1 VKSYMS
7 LRHFVLSSSLLAA
20 ALVGAGCGKSEAG
33 ANKATNTPPPPITVK
48 SGVAEDRT
56 VERSISVTGSLN
68 PDETTSVSSEVGGRV
83 AKLNVDFGQSV
94 RKGQILAEIDTQELS
109 LQLERSRATLAQA
122 LARIGVDSDRE
133 DLKPESTPMSRQ
145 ARAQM
150 EDAKSKYDNAAKLVK
165 TGDISQ
171 ERFTEL
177 EKAYRARLAAYEAST
192 DDLRTQLA
200 AIRSLRA
207 DLKLAE
213 KRVRDAS
220 VVAPF
225 DGIVQAKHV
234 ALGQYI
240 KENVPLYTIVKAW
253 PLRLRVDVPESAV
266 PQLKIGTALTFTTE
280 TVPGAEFQ
288 AIVRELNPS
297 LDARSRVLTA
307 EARLATN
314 DARLKPGSF
323 VQVKL
328 ITDKA
333 YPVVAIPTAAMYT
346 VAGLNKFFSI
356 ENGKAVEHK
365 IPEILGRNGWVEM
378 PAGTIRAG
386 AQVATSNVA
395 MLSNGAAVQVAR

>member
-1 VKSYMS
+1 MS
-7 LRHFVLSSSLLAA
+7 LRHFVLSSSLFAA

-33 ANKATNTPPPPITVK
+33 AAKATNTPPPPITVK
-48 SGVAEDRT
+48 TGIAEERT

-68 PDETTSVSSEVGGRV
+68 PDETTTVSSEVGGRV
-83 AKLNVDFGQSV
+83 ARLNVDFGQTV
-94 RKGQILAEIDTQELS
+94 KKGQILAEIDTQELS
-109 LQLERSRATLAQA
+109 LQLERSRATLQQA

-150 EDAKSKYDNAAKLVK
+150 EDAKSKFDNAAKLVK

-225 DGIVQAKHV
+225 DGIVQTKHV

-266 PQLKIGTALTFTTE
+266 PQLKIGSALTFTTE

-307 EARLATN
+307 EARLSTN

-333 YPVVAIPTAAMYT
+333 FPVVAIPTAAMYT

-365 IPEILGRNGWVEM
+365 IPEILGKNGWVEM
-378 PAGTIRAG
+378 PAATIKAG